1 MKNTCKLFGNLT
13 RARSASHQW
22 HAVPLVIIALAALI
36 GFSMAACDNGT
47 GPSNTGNTGGG
58 LTVTGLPG
66 GGTYAVYVFTTDVDI
81 STFAAVSSAFISDSY
96 QAVGATAN
104 GNVFALIG
112 WNGTATTTAFT
123 GSGSLPVLLLNSSGS
138 STDSANPMYRRATV
152 GFTNGGGTMQY
163 GSFTAVV
170 QGGGTG
176 GSLTVVTIAAI
187 LGVTPPA
194 TGQAPVTAIILTA
207 QYTGTVLWSPLVTG
221 NFAPYSPYT
230 AIITLTANPGYTF
243 AGVTADFFTV
253 AGATSASNAAN
264 SGVVIAA
271 FPATGAPPSL
281 SRSRPYPAL
290 PRR

>member
-22 HAVPLVIIALAALI
+22 RAVPLVIIALAALI

-66 GGTYAVYVFTTDVDI
+66 GGTYAVYVFTTGVDI
-81 STFAAVSSAFISDSY
+81 STFAAVSSAFTSGSY

-138 STDSANPMYRRATV
+138 STDLANPMYRRATV
-152 GFTNGGGTMQY
+152 GFTNGGGTVQY

-187 LGVTPPA
+187 PGVTPPA
-194 TGQAPVTAIILTA
+194 TGQAPVTTVGVTA
-207 QYTGTVLWSPLVTG
+207 QYTGAVLWSPLLMGT
-221 NFAPYSPYT
+221 FAAYVPYT
-230 AIITLTANPGYTF
+230 ATITLNPSPGYTF
-243 AGVTADFFTV
+243 AGVAADFFTV
-253 AGATSASNAAN
+253 AGATSARNARTSA
-264 SGVVIAA
+264 GGTAV

-281 SRSRPYPAL
+281 SRSRPYLAL